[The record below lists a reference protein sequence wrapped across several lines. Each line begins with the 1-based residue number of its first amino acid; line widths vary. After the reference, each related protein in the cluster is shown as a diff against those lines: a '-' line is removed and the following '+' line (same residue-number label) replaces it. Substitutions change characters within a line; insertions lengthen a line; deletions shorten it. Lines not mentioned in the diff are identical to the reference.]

1 MIGVKASMRFI
12 DIGANLTDA
21 MYDGEYNGSTRH
33 QPDLDVSRNKYSDW
47 STWKCNFPPPF
58 RKL

>member
-33 QPDLDVSRNKYSDW
+33 QPDLDVSRNKCSDW
-47 STWKCNFPPPF
+47 SMEV
-58 RKL
+58 